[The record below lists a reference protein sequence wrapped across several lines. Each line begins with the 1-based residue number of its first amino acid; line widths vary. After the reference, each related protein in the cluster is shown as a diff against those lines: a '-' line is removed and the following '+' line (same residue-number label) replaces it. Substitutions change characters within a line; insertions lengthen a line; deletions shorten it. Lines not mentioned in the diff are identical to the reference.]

1 MTLPCERRWA
11 VNNTRQFLLDLLDPK
26 KTPRVPSAVRKE
38 ASRCLRHYPGSY
50 YMERSKELAP
60 EVWGDWK
67 GENHSNVKLEKLDS
81 IVSECEQAHYS
92 RKENNE

>member
-1 MTLPCERRWA
+1 MYKITSRFIMTMPNERRQA

-38 ASRCLRHYPGSY
+38 AGRCLRHYPGSY
-50 YMERSKELAP
+50 YMDRSKELAP

-67 GENHSNVKLEKLDS
+67 GENE
-81 IVSECEQAHYS
+81 
-92 RKENNE
+92 